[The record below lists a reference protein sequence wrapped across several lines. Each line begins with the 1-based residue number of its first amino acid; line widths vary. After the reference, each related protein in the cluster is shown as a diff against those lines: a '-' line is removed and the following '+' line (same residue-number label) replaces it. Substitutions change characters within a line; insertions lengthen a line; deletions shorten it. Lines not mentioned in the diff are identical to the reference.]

1 MYMDIDWHGEFHLIT
16 DAGNIRM
23 HEKELLMILILG
35 GVKSG
40 KSSFAAH
47 LAAERESVGTVT
59 YLATARAGDD
69 EMKDRIRRHK
79 ADRPSSWITVEEP
92 ENPAGFFVTMTSGAL
107 SGDST
112 STVLFDCITLW
123 LTNLLAP
130 FGDTPNREEALSLG
144 EKEGRRLLEAVL
156 NWEEAAPKGSRETLM
171 VSNQVETGLISPWPL
186 GRIFQD
192 LSGLTH
198 QMFAAAADEVYLMS
212 AGLAQK
218 LK

>member
-1 MYMDIDWHGEFHLIT
+1 
-16 DAGNIRM
+16 
-23 HEKELLMILILG
+23 MILIIG

-40 KSSFAAH
+40 KSSWASH
-47 LAAERESVGTVT
+47 LASERESIGPVT

-69 EMKDRIRRHK
+69 EMKDRISRHQ

-92 ENPAGFFVTMTSGAL
+92 ENPAGYFTGLTSGAYTENPP
-107 SGDST
+107 ST
-112 STVLFDCITLW
+112 ILFDCITLW

-130 FGDTPNREEALSLG
+130 FGDTPNRVEALELG
-144 EKEGRRLLEAVL
+144 EKEGRRLLEAVRG
-156 NWEEAAPKGSRETLM
+156 WEDSAPKGARETLI
-171 VSNQVETGLISPWPL
+171 VSNHVEAGLISPWPL

-198 QMFAAAADEVYLMS
+198 QMFAASAGQVYLMT
-212 AGLAQK
+212 AGIPQR

>member
-1 MYMDIDWHGEFHLIT
+1 
-16 DAGNIRM
+16 
-23 HEKELLMILILG
+23 MILILG

-40 KSSFAAH
+40 KSSFAAR

-69 EMKDRIRRHK
+69 EMKDRIRRHQ
-79 ADRPSSWITVEEP
+79 AGRPSSWITVEEP
-92 ENPAGFFVTMTSGAL
+92 EDPAGYFAGMTSGAL
-107 SGDST
+107 SGDSP

-130 FGDTPNREEALSLG
+130 FGDTPDRGEALALG
-144 EKEGRRLLEAVL
+144 EKEGHRLLEAVL
-156 NWEEAAPKGSRETLM
+156 NWEEAAPKGARETLL

-198 QMFAAAADEVYLMS
+198 QMFAAVADEVYLMS
-212 AGLAQK
+212 AGLPQK
-218 LK
+218 VK